1 MGYTSAKD
9 LSLRTSRPSQDDAM
23 RLAAAGRAIVGL
35 NLSHGMVLTSLS
47 VMSDLLS
54 NNKLNSRRL

>member
-1 MGYTSAKD
+1 M
-9 LSLRTSRPSQDDAM
+9 TSRPSQDDAM

-54 NNKLNSRRL
+54 NIKLNSRRL